1 MKPYPKYRDSGV
13 DWIGDVPEGWEVKK
27 IKWIAL
33 INPSK
38 LMATNRFRIDD
49 EITFLPME
57 NVGEK
62 G

>member
-13 DWIGDVPEGWEVKK
+13 RWIGLVPEEWQVKK

-38 LMATNRFRIDD
+38 LMATNYLRVDD
-49 EITFLPME
+49 EIA
-57 NVGEK
+57 
-62 G
+62 